1 MQLWIF
7 LLATAITFVLA
18 NYLEKKQG
26 YTRRKA
32 VIVSVVVVWATVI
45 LITLFTYQG
54 I

>member
-7 LLATAITFVLA
+7 ALATALTLIAA
-18 NYLEKKQG
+18 NYLEKQRG
-26 YTRRKA
+26 YSRRKA
-32 VIVSVVVVWATVI
+32 IIVSVAVIWATVI

>member
-7 LLATAITFVLA
+7 ALATIMTLVLA
-18 NYLEKKQG
+18 NYLEKQRG

-32 VIVSVVVVWATVI
+32 VLVSVVVVWATVI
-45 LITLFTYQG
+45 LITMFTYQG

>member
-7 LLATAITFVLA
+7 ALATIMTLVLA
-18 NYLEKKQG
+18 NYLEKQQG

-32 VIVSVVVVWATVI
+32 VFVSVAVIWATVI
-45 LITLFTYQG
+45 LITMFTYQG

>member
-7 LLATAITFVLA
+7 VLATVLTLFLA
-18 NYLEKKQG
+18 NLLEKRNG
-26 YTRRKA
+26 YPRRKA
-32 VIVSVVVVWATVI
+32 VIISVVIIWATVI

>member
-7 LLATAITFVLA
+7 VLATIITLVVA
-18 NYLEKKQG
+18 NYLEKQRG
-26 YTRRKA
+26 YPRRKA
-32 VIVSVVVVWATVI
+32 VIISVVVTWATVI

>member
-7 LLATAITFVLA
+7 IIATLFTLVVA
-18 NYLEKKQG
+18 NYLEKQHG

-45 LITLFTYQG
+45 LITMFTYQG

>member
-7 LLATAITFVLA
+7 ALATIMTLFLA

-32 VIVSVVVVWATVI
+32 VLVSVVVVWATVI

>member
-7 LLATAITFVLA
+7 IAATIVTLVLT
-18 NYLEKKQG
+18 NFLEKQRG

-32 VIVSVVVVWATVI
+32 VLVSVVVVWATVI
-45 LITLFTYQG
+45 LITMFTYQG